1 MATSEISAIRDL
13 IKVLNDGVKFY
24 TDAKVELKG
33 SGYENVFQEMI
44 DVRQNA
50 LVRLQPLI
58 YAREG
63 EVEGGQTLGGAL
75 HKAYTDLLA
84 AIKSNK
90 SRSCFSRFHHRAQL
104 HPYFNA
110 GMPQPYALTK
120 TQCSLTSNHSLGIH
134 IAGLYNRCI
143 NQARKA
149 TVEESRWLFPSSPNP
164 VKTRLVKNF

>member
-50 LVRLQPLI
+50 LVRLQPLL

-75 HKAYTDLLA
+75 HKTYTDLLA

-90 SRSCFSRFHHRAQL
+90 SKTYIARLEELEDRTLEHVKKAQAEVVSVDFTIALNYILISMQECHNRMRSLKRNVA
-104 HPYFNA
+104 
-110 GMPQPYALTK
+110 
-120 TQCSLTSNHSLGIH
+120 
-134 IAGLYNRCI
+134 
-143 NQARKA
+143 
-149 TVEESRWLFPSSPNP
+149 
-164 VKTRLVKNF
+164 

>member
-50 LVRLQPLI
+50 LVRLQPLL

-75 HKAYTDLLA
+75 HKTYSDLLA

-90 SRSCFSRFHHRAQL
+90 S
-104 HPYFNA
+104 
-110 GMPQPYALTK
+110 
-120 TQCSLTSNHSLGIH
+120 
-134 IAGLYNRCI
+134 
-143 NQARKA
+143 
-149 TVEESRWLFPSSPNP
+149 
-164 VKTRLVKNF
+164 